1 MASHVDVLVV
11 GAGISGIGAACH
23 LEAECPGKSYAVLEA
38 RESMGGTWDL
48 FRYPGVRSDSDM
60 FTLGYRFKPWT
71 DTKTLADGPA
81 ILSYVKETAREHGV
95 EDKIRYG
102 HRVAGL
108 SWSSEDARWT
118 AQIERDGQSIEMTA
132 GFVSMCTGYYDYAG
146 GYTPEFPGLERFGGT
161 VVHPQ
166 KWPEDLDYAGKR
178 VVVIGSGA
186 TAVTMVPAM
195 AETAAHVTMLQ
206 RSPTYVVTL
215 PAVDPIANAV
225 RRVLPLKASY
235 VVSRWKNVLLQM
247 GTYNLSR
254 RRPELVRR
262 LIRAG
267 VRHQLPD
274 GYDVD
279 RHFRPAYDPWDE
291 RMCVVPDA
299 DLFKAISS
307 GDAEMVTDTI
317 AEFTESG
324 IKLAS
329 GRELEADIV
338 VTATG
343 LNLLSV
349 GALDVTVD
357 GARVPIPDR
366 LTYKSLMLEDVPNLA
381 FTIGYTNA
389 SWTLKADL
397 TSEYVCRLLNHM
409 DERGYDV
416 CVPHN
421 DDPTITAEPLIDL
434 ASGYVQRSIDKMP
447 KRGSKPPWRLRQN
460 YAVDIVNLRH
470 GQIEDGVMRFSRA
483 GAGARQGRAATQT
496 VAA

>member
-1 MASHVDVLVV
+1 MDHVDVLVV

-23 LEAECPGKSYAVLEA
+23 LEEECPSKSYAVLEA
-38 RESMGGTWDL
+38 REAMGGTWDL
-48 FRYPGVRSDSDM
+48 FRYPGIRSDSDM

-81 ILSYVKETAREHGV
+81 ILSYVRETAHEHGV

-102 HRVAGL
+102 HKVVGL
-108 SWSSEDARWT
+108 AWSGDDARWT
-118 AQIERDGQSIEMTA
+118 VKIEHDGEPAEMTCD
-132 GFVSMCTGYYDYAG
+132 FVFLCSGYYDYEG
-146 GYTPEFPGLERFGGT
+146 GYTPEFPGAERFRGQ
-161 VVHPQ
+161 VIHPQ

-195 AETAAHVTMLQ
+195 AETAGHVTMLQ
-206 RSPTYVVTL
+206 RSPTYIVAL
-215 PAVDPIANAV
+215 PAVDPIAKV
-225 RRVLPLKASY
+225 LHRVLPLKGAY
-235 VVSRWKNVLLQM
+235 MVSRWKNVLIQLA
-247 GTYNLSR
+247 TFNLSR
-254 RRPELVRR
+254 WRPKLVRR
-262 LIRAG
+262 AIRAAIK
-267 VRHQLPD
+267 RQLPP

-279 RHFRPAYDPWDE
+279 RHFKPPYDPWDQ

-299 DLFKAISS
+299 DLFRSLSS
-307 GDAEMVTDTI
+307 GRAEMVTDTI
-317 AEFTESG
+317 ESFTEDG
-324 IKLAS
+324 ILLSS
-329 GRELEADIV
+329 GRELEADIIV
-338 VTATG
+338 SATG
-343 LNLLSV
+343 LNLLALGS
-349 GALDVTVD
+349 LDVSVD
-357 GARVPIPDR
+357 GDRVHIPDR
-366 LTYKSLMLEDVPNLA
+366 LTYKGLMLEDVPNLA

-397 TSEYVCRLLNHM
+397 TSEYVCRLVNHM

-421 DDPTITAEPLIDL
+421 DDPTVTAQPLIDL
-434 ASGYVQRSIDKMP
+434 DAGYVRRSKDQMP

-470 GQIEDGVMRFSRA
+470 GKLEDGTMRFSRR
-483 GAGARQGRAATQT
+483 GAGTGSGREADRKS

>member
-1 MASHVDVLVV
+1 MDHVDVLIV
-11 GAGISGIGAACH
+11 GAGISGIGAGCH
-23 LEAECPGKSYAVLEA
+23 LEEECPSKSYAVLEA
-38 RESMGGTWDL
+38 RDAMGGTWDL
-48 FRYPGVRSDSDM
+48 FRYPGIRSDSDM

-81 ILSYVKETAREHGV
+81 ILSYVRETAREHGV

-102 HRVAGL
+102 HKVTGL
-108 SWSSEDARWT
+108 SWSSQDARWT
-118 AQIERDGQSIEMTA
+118 VKVERDGQPAEMTA
-132 GFVSMCTGYYDYAG
+132 DFVFLCSGYYDYDG
-146 GYTPEFPGLERFGGT
+146 GYTPEFPGVDRFGGQL
-161 VVHPQ
+161 VHPQ

-195 AETAAHVTMLQ
+195 ADTAAHVTMLQ
-206 RSPTYVVTL
+206 RSPTYIVTL
-215 PAVDPIANAV
+215 PAVDPIARAV
-225 RRVLPLKASY
+225 RRVLPPKAAY
-235 VVSRWKNVLLQM
+235 VVSRWKNVLIQM
-247 GTYNLSR
+247 ATYNLSR
-254 RRPELVRR
+254 WRPNLVRKA
-262 LIRAG
+262 IRAG
-267 VRHQLPD
+267 LKRQLPA

-279 RHFRPAYDPWDE
+279 RHFKPPYDPWDQ

-299 DLFKAISS
+299 DLFRSLSS
-307 GDAEMVTDTI
+307 GRAEMVTDTV
-317 AEFTESG
+317 ETFTEGG
-324 IKLAS
+324 IRLAS

-338 VTATG
+338 VSATG
-343 LNLLSV
+343 LNLKAL

-357 GARVPIPDR
+357 GEPVPIPDR

-397 TSEYVCRLLNHM
+397 TSEYVCRLVNHM
-409 DERGYDV
+409 DRHGYDV

-421 DDPTITAEPLIDL
+421 DDPTITREPLIDL
-434 ASGYVQRSIDKMP
+434 DSGYVRRSLDQMP
-447 KRGSKPPWRLRQN
+447 KRGSKEPWRLRQN

-470 GQIEDGVMRFSRA
+470 GKLEDGTLRFTRRGQA
-483 GAGARQGRAATQT
+483 AATGTAAEHT

>member
-1 MASHVDVLVV
+1 MASHVDVLIV

-23 LEAECPGKSYAVLEA
+23 LEDECPSKSYAVLEA
-38 RESMGGTWDL
+38 RDAMGGTWDL

-71 DTKTLADGPA
+71 DSKTLADGPA
-81 ILSYVKETAREHGV
+81 ILSYVRETAREHGV

-102 HRVAGL
+102 HKVVGL
-108 SWSSEDARWT
+108 SWSSEQARWT
-118 AQIERDGQSIEMTA
+118 VRIDQHGEQTEMTCS
-132 GFVSMCTGYYDYAG
+132 FVFLCSGYYDYDG
-146 GYTPEFPGLERFGGT
+146 GYTPEFEGIDRFKGQI
-161 VVHPQ
+161 VHPQ

-195 AETAAHVTMLQ
+195 ADTAAHVTMLQ
-206 RSPTYVVTL
+206 RSPTYIVTL
-215 PAVDPIANAV
+215 PAVDPIAKALK
-225 RRVLPLKASY
+225 RVLPPKAAY

-247 GTYNLSR
+247 GTFNLSR
-254 RRPELVRR
+254 WKPDLVRK

-267 VRHQLPD
+267 VRHQLPP

-279 RHFRPAYDPWDE
+279 RHFKPPYNPWDE

-299 DLFKAISS
+299 DLFKAISN
-307 GDAEMVTDTI
+307 GRAEMVTDTI
-317 AEFTESG
+317 DTFTEDG
-324 IKLAS
+324 IRVAS
-329 GRELEADIV
+329 GQELEADII

-343 LNLLSV
+343 LNLRAL

-357 GARVPIPDR
+357 GQPVPVPER

-409 DERGYDV
+409 DAHGYDV
-416 CVPHN
+416 CMPHN
-421 DDPTITAEPLIDL
+421 DDPSVTPEPLLNL
-434 ASGYVQRSIDKMP
+434 ASGYIRRSVHLMP
-447 KRGSKPPWRLRQN
+447 KQGSKAPWRLRQN
-460 YAVDIVNLRH
+460 YAVDIANLRR
-470 GQIEDGVMRFSRA
+470 GALEDGALRFSRT
-483 GAGARQGRAATQT
+483 GDDARDGRPASQT

>member
-1 MASHVDVLVV
+1 MDHVDVLIV
-11 GAGISGIGAACH
+11 GAGLSGIGAACH
-23 LEAECPGKSYAVLEA
+23 LEEECPSKDYAVLEA
-38 RESMGGTWDL
+38 RDAIGGTWDL

-81 ILSYVKETAREHGV
+81 ILDYVKETAREHGV
-95 EDKIRYG
+95 EEKIRFG
-102 HRVAGL
+102 HKVVGL
-108 SWSSEDARWT
+108 SWSGDDSRWT
-118 AQIERDGQSIEMTA
+118 VKIERDGGPTAMTA
-132 GFVSMCTGYYDYAG
+132 SFVFLCGGYYDYEG
-146 GYTPEFPGLERFGGT
+146 GFTPEFQGIERFQGE
-161 VVHPQ
+161 VIHPQ

-195 AETAAHVTMLQ
+195 AGTAAHVTMLQ
-206 RSPTYVVTL
+206 RSPTYIVTL
-215 PAVDPIANAV
+215 PAVDPIAKFV
-225 RRVLPLKASY
+225 RRLLPVKAAY

-247 GTYNLSR
+247 ATFHLSR
-254 RRPELVRR
+254 RRPEWVRKA
-262 LIRAG
+262 IRAG
-267 VRHQLPD
+267 VRHQLPA

-299 DLFKAISS
+299 DLFKSISS
-307 GDAEMVTDTI
+307 GEAEMVTDTI
-317 AEFTESG
+317 EEFTETG
-324 IKLAS
+324 IRLTS

-343 LNLLSV
+343 LNLMSMAAVDL
-349 GALDVTVD
+349 TVD
-357 GARVPIPDR
+357 GEAVHVPDR
-366 LTYKSLMLEDVPNLA
+366 LTYKSLMLEDVPNMA

-409 DERGYDV
+409 DAGGYDV

-421 DDPTITAEPLIDL
+421 DDASVTAEPLIDL
-434 ASGYVQRSIDKMP
+434 ASGYVQRSIEQMP
-447 KRGSKPPWRLRQN
+447 KQGSKPPWRLRQN
-460 YAVDIVNLRH
+460 YAVDIVTLRR
-470 GQIEDGVMRFSRA
+470 GALEDGTLRFFRPGTGSAAGRFTRRSR
-483 GAGARQGRAATQT
+483 

>member
-1 MASHVDVLVV
+1 MLIV

-23 LEAECPGKSYAVLEA
+23 LEDECPSKSYAVLEA
-38 RESMGGTWDL
+38 RDSLGGTWDL
-48 FRYPGVRSDSDM
+48 FRYPGIRSDSDM
-60 FTLGYRFKPWT
+60 FTLGFRFEPWT

-81 ILSYVKETAREHGV
+81 ILSYVRETARKHGV
-95 EDKIRYG
+95 EEKIRYH
-102 HRVAGL
+102 HRVVGL
-108 SWSSEDARWT
+108 SWSSEEARWT
-118 AQIERDGQSIEMTA
+118 VRVDRDGEQIEITA
-132 GFVSMCTGYYDYAG
+132 GFVFLCSGYFDYAG
-146 GYTPEFPGLERFGGT
+146 GYTPEFDGLDRFGGT

-166 KWPEDLDYAGKR
+166 KWPEDLDYTGKR

-195 AETAAHVTMLQ
+195 ADTAAHVTMLQ
-206 RSPTYVVTL
+206 RSPSYIVAL
-215 PAVDPIANAV
+215 PAVDPIARAL

-235 VVSRWKNVLLQM
+235 VVSRWKNVLIQL

-254 RRPELVRR
+254 WKPKLVRK

-267 VRHQLPD
+267 VKRQLPA

-279 RHFRPAYDPWDE
+279 RHFKPVYDPWDE

-317 AEFTESG
+317 ERFTETG
-324 IKLAS
+324 IRLTS

-338 VTATG
+338 ITATG
-343 LNLLSV
+343 LNLISLAAV
-349 GALDVTVD
+349 DVRVD
-357 GARVPIPDR
+357 GEPVPVPDR

-397 TSEYVCRLLNHM
+397 TSEFVCRLVNHM

-421 DDPTITAEPLIDL
+421 DDPTITAQPLIDL
-434 ASGYVQRSIDKMP
+434 ASGYVRRSIDQMP

-470 GQIEDGVMRFSRA
+470 GELEDGVMRFSRTA
-483 GAGARQGRAATQT
+483 VGARDGDAASQT

>member
-1 MASHVDVLVV
+1 
-11 GAGISGIGAACH
+11 
-23 LEAECPGKSYAVLEA
+23 
-38 RESMGGTWDL
+38 
-48 FRYPGVRSDSDM
+48 
-60 FTLGYRFKPWT
+60 
-71 DTKTLADGPA
+71 
-81 ILSYVKETAREHGV
+81 
-95 EDKIRYG
+95 
-102 HRVAGL
+102 
-108 SWSSEDARWT
+108 
-118 AQIERDGQSIEMTA
+118 MTA
-132 GFVSMCTGYYDYAG
+132 DFVFLCSGYYDYAG
-146 GYTPEFPGLERFGGT
+146 GYTPEFEGLDRFEGT

-206 RSPTYVVTL
+206 RSPTYIVAL
-215 PAVDPIANAV
+215 PAVDPIASV
-225 RRVLPLKASY
+225 LRRVLPMKAAY
-235 VVSRWKNVLLQM
+235 VVSRWKNVLIQM
-247 GTYNLSR
+247 GIYNLSR
-254 RRPELVRR
+254 WRPKLVRK
-262 LIRAG
+262 LIREG
-267 VRHQLPD
+267 VRRQLPA

-279 RHFRPAYDPWDE
+279 RHFRPPYDPWDE

-299 DLFKAISS
+299 DLFKSISS
-307 GDAEMVTDTI
+307 GRTEMVTDTI
-317 AEFTESG
+317 DQFTETG
-324 IKLAS
+324 IRLTS

-343 LNLLSV
+343 LNLLSL

-357 GARVPIPDR
+357 GEAVPIPDR
-366 LTYKSLMLEDVPNLA
+366 LTYKALMLEDVPNLA

-397 TSEYVCRLLNHM
+397 TSEYVCRLINHM

-421 DDPTITAEPLIDL
+421 DDASITAEPLIDL
-434 ASGYVQRSIDKMP
+434 ASGYIQRSIDQMP
-447 KRGSKPPWRLRQN
+447 KRGSKQPWRLRQN

-483 GAGARQGRAATQT
+483 GAERARRPRGHADRCRLTR
-496 VAA
+496 